1 MTGSPRTLLSYA
13 FRPFFLLNGVFA
25 ILVMVVWVLALH
37 GAPIV
42 ADPTWWHA
50 HEMLVGFAGV
60 AIAGFV
66 LTAVA
71 TWTGRPPVRGM
82 LLSWLV
88 IAWLAGRLAM
98 GLSGTLPAVMVAVV
112 DMCFPVLL
120 CVLVTREVI
129 AAGNRRNYPIAGVT
143 ALLAGLNLLYHLG
156 STGAWP
162 DAERTAVYLL
172 IHLVLLL
179 ITVIAG
185 RIVPSFT
192 ANWLRIQGREQRP
205 ESFRSVE
212 GAIIPLTALAGLAD
226 TFYPAR
232 PVTASLALAAAAIHG
247 LRLSRWCGMRTV
259 SEPLLFIL
267 HVAYAWLPAGYALL
281 FLASLGWTIPPTA
294 ALHAL
299 TMGGVGTMV
308 LAVTT
313 RVALGHTGR
322 PLRAARLTVL
332 AYAIMGVAVVL
343 RVLSP
348 MMPRGY
354 QTLIDLGAAGWI
366 ASFALFLWV
375 YWPVLTKPRVDG
387 NPG

>member
-1 MTGSPRTLLSYA
+1 MSAASWTLLAYA

-25 ILVMVVWVLALH
+25 ILVMVLWVVALH
-37 GAPIV
+37 GTPIV
-42 ADPTWWHA
+42 ANPTWWHA
-50 HEMLVGFAGV
+50 HEMLVGFAGA

-71 TWTGRPPVRGM
+71 TWTGRPPVRGA
-82 LLSWLV
+82 LLGWLV
-88 IAWLAGRLAM
+88 LTWLAGRLAM
-98 GLSGTLPAVMVAVV
+98 GLSGFIPPVVVAVV
-112 DMCFPVLL
+112 DLCFPVFL
-120 CVLVTREVI
+120 CVLVTREVT

-156 STGAWP
+156 SIGAWP

-192 ANWLRIQGREQRP
+192 ANWLRAQGRAQRP
-205 ESFRSVE
+205 EGYRWVE
-212 GAIIPLTALAGLAD
+212 AAIIPLTALVGLAD

-232 PVTASLALAAAAIHG
+232 PITAWLALAAAVTHG
-247 LRLSRWCGMRTV
+247 LRLSRWCGIRTGT
-259 SEPLLFIL
+259 EPLLFIL
-267 HVAYAWLPAGYALL
+267 HVAYAWLPVGYALL
-281 FLASLGWTIPPTA
+281 VLASLGLTLSSTA

-322 PLRAARLTVL
+322 PLHAARLTVL
-332 AYAIMGVAVVL
+332 AYTVLGVAVVL

-348 MMPRGY
+348 MIPGAY
-354 QTLIDLGAAGWI
+354 LTLIDLVAAGWI
-366 ASFALFLWV
+366 ASFGGQVVERILRHR
-375 YWPVLTKPRVDG
+375 KPLYER
-387 NPG
+387 